1 MQRALVAVLLALL
14 VPLGLA
20 ACGSSG
26 SKSSSNSGST
36 GSSSSAS
43 KKPITLGFAIG
54 QTGFMTA
61 YDGPPKVAASMAMA
75 DINKAGGVSGRKLQL
90 VSADTK
96 SKAELAGDAATQVL
110 SDGADIVVTSCD
122 FDLGSPAAIVAQNAG
137 KLAFSTCAASAAFGP
152 AGIGPLAYT
161 MATAANAEGA
171 TMAEYGFNGKHYK
184 SAYVIVDN
192 TLEFTKQST
201 FGFANRWKQLGGTLA
216 GQDTFKQEDQ
226 SIQAQITRFKGL
238 STKPDF
244 IYLASYMPGEAK
256 AIKQIRNAGIKTPI
270 FADED
275 VDGDYWKGAVPHLDN
290 VTYTTYTSIYGDDP
304 DAKVNELVQRYT
316 AKAGKKPDTGL
327 FLTGYALV
335 QAVAKAIDESG
346 GSTDGKTLAPK
357 LDTFKEEPFV
367 LPTTFTPALH
377 ITLDRTQRIM
387 TIKDGKTT
395 FVRTWKPSVVPL
407 AAVKK

>member
-1 MQRALVAVLLALL
+1 MHRALVALVLAL
-14 VPLGLA
+14 VASVGLA

-26 SKSSSNSGST
+26 KKDSGSSGGG
-36 GSSSSAS
+36 GSSSAPST
-43 KKPITLGFAIG
+43 KPITLGFAIG

-61 YDGPPKVAASMAMA
+61 YDGPPKLAAQLAID
-75 DINKAGGVSGRKLQL
+75 DINKAGGVNGRKLRI

-110 SDGADIVVTSCD
+110 GDGADIVVTSCD

-171 TMAEYGFNGKHYK
+171 TMAEYASSAKHYK
-184 SAYVIVDN
+184 SAYVLVDN

-201 FGFANRWKQLGGTLA
+201 YGFTHRWSQLGGTL
-216 GQDTFKQEDQ
+216 GQDTFKQDDQ
-226 SIQAQITRFKGL
+226 SIEAQITRLKGL
-238 STKPDF
+238 SKQPDF

-256 AIKQIRNAGIKTPI
+256 AIKQIRDAGVNLPI
-270 FADED
+270 LADED
-275 VDGDYWKGAVPHLDN
+275 VDGDYWKGAVPHLSG

-316 AKAGKKPDTGL
+316 SQAGKKPDTGS
-327 FLTGYALV
+327 FITGYAMV
-335 QAVAKAIDESG
+335 QAIAKAIAANG
-346 GSTDGKTLAPK
+346 GTTDGKTLAK
-357 LDTFKEEPFV
+357 TLDTYKDEPFV

-377 ITLDRTQRIM
+377 IALDRTERVMQV
-387 TIKDGKTT
+387 TGGKTT
-395 FVRTWKPSVVPL
+395 FVRTWKPTAIPI